1 MKYQYIVLF
10 IISLVTLSCKSTKEL
25 AQKKDKKNYTKEE
38 KKLTSEQK
46 LQIDYYFFEGLKEK
60 NNDNF
65 KKAAENFEKAI
76 EIDNTNHAF
85 WYELAQVLIA
95 SNQTSLLSRAVVAS
109 KKTIELSP
117 ENVWYQQLY
126 GSLMQKIGNL
136 NEAEKTYLKLIELQ
150 PNKLSLIDDLA
161 SIYVANKKF
170 KEAVELY
177 SELEKKYGKNDEFTF
192 KIARTYVQAEKY
204 NEAITT
210 LEQNI
215 IGNKDANSQLISLL
229 ANLYNYKNQTDKA
242 ISLFESYLNIDKY
255 PELFM
260 PLADLYYKVGEDTKA
275 LQTAEKIF
283 PNNAVDL
290 DEKIKFLYNNL
301 LVQSK
306 LSDENYQAAFNLCDK
321 LIEQYPNEA
330 KVYAL
335 KGDFYYQQKKLNEAR
350 VSYSN
355 ATKYDKTIFSIWQQL
370 FSIDIDLSN
379 FKGLKETTEEAKIY
393 FPNQPIVFYF
403 NGIALSQLKDY
414 KASLESLKEGLDIYT
429 DNENLTEQLKISI
442 AESYYRLGIYEESD
456 RYFEEVLANNPTNA
470 LALNNYAYYL
480 SERDEKLNRAK
491 ELSEKSLSLEPDNSS
506 YLDTYGWILYKLG
519 DLEGAEKYI
528 KMSLEKSPE
537 SAEVLEHYGDLLF
550 EKGNTKEAMEYW
562 KKAKEKGGDSE
573 ELLKKIKTGKI
584 NE

>member
-1 MKYQYIVLF
+1 MKYQYIVIL
-10 IISLVTLSCKSTKEL
+10 IISLATLSCKSSKEL
-25 AQKKDKKNYTKEE
+25 AQKKDKKNYSKEE
-38 KKLTSEQK
+38 KKLTSEEK

-60 NNDNF
+60 NNDNY

-85 WYELAQVLIA
+85 WYELAQVLIS

-170 KEAVELY
+170 KEAIELY
-177 SELEKKYGKNDEFTF
+177 SKLEEKYGKNDEFTF

-275 LQTAEKIF
+275 LQTAEKVF

-350 VSYSN
+350 ESYSN

-379 FKGLKETTEEAKIY
+379 FKGLKETTEEAIIY

-537 SAEVLEHYGDLLF
+537 SAEVLEHYGDILF
-550 EKGNTKEAMEYW
+550 KKGNTKEAMEYW

-573 ELLKKIKTGKI
+573 ELFKKIKTGK
-584 NE
+584 